1 MRAPGLVNAAGSP
14 RMWPKFRLFV
24 TGFERQAVVHRK
36 CEDQVL
42 YDHAYLAGRVGRLHY
57 HRLAYRRANG
67 AGKTMQYSAAIR
79 SAGALV
85 VLAPYRRTKM
95 LVRRQNCDFKIVVA
109 VVPAC
114 EPNNCAH
121 GEVQR
126 PIRFTSLA
134 TL

>member
-36 CEDQVL
+36 CEDEVL
-42 YDHAYLAGRVGRLHY
+42 YEHAYLAGRVGRLHY
-57 HRLAYRRANG
+57 DRVAYCRANR

-109 VVPAC
+109 VVRAND
-114 EPNNCAH
+114 PNKCAH
-121 GEVQR
+121 GEAQGAV
-126 PIRFTSLA
+126 RFESIVT
-134 TL
+134 